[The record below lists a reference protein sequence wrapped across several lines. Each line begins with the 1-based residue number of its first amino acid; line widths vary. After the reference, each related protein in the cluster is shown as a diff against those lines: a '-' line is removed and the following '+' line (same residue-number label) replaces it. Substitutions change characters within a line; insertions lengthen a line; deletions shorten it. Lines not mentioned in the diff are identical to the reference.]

1 MNEHFQESLNIGELG
16 EGMTWQYLSNQPNI
30 KQVIDVRNDKRYFQN
45 EDVDFLVI
53 TNQNDVYKV
62 EVKSDQLMYKT
73 SNIFYELTTSGNIGC
88 FEKTK
93 ADVIYYYDVVQ
104 RILYQLDI
112 KKLKKYINE
121 RKIRFN
127 FKSQGGDSAT
137 GYTIKLDDL
146 ISADILKKI
155 KQIKLEEEK

>member
-16 EGMTWQYLSNQPNI
+16 EGMTWQYLSSQPNI

-112 KKLKKYINE
+112 KKLKKYISE

-127 FKSQGGDSAT
+127 FKNQGGDSAT
-137 GYTIKLDDL
+137 GYTIKVDDL
-146 ISADILKKI
+146 INADILKKI

>member
-112 KKLKKYINE
+112 KKLKKYISE

-127 FKSQGGDSAT
+127 FKNQGGDNAT
-137 GYTIKLDDL
+137 GYTIKVDDL
-146 ISADILKKI
+146 INADILKKI